1 MKRLEIV
8 IRPEKLED
16 LQEILD
22 ECEAHGAMISHI
34 QGYGNQ
40 KGHQSLYRGA
50 ELDTK
55 LIPKLKVDTVVEDEK
70 GEELISHI
78 VENINTGNCGD
89 GKIFIYNVE
98 DAVRIRTGEHGS
110 KAL

>member
-40 KGHQSLYRGA
+40 KGHESRYRGA

>member
-1 MKRLEIV
+1 MKRLEI
-8 IRPEKLED
+8 IIKPDKFEI

-22 ECEAHGAMISHI
+22 ECMAHGAMVSNI

-40 KGHQSLYRGA
+40 KGHKSLYRGA
-50 ELDTK
+50 ELEIE
-55 LIPKLKVDTVVEDEK
+55 LLPKIKVETVVEDE
-70 GEELISHI
+70 L
-78 VENINTGNCGD
+78 VEPIIAQVLKEVKTGNCGD
-89 GKIFIYNVE
+89 GKIFVYNVE

>member
-98 DAVRIRTGEHGS
+98 DVVRIRTGEHGS

>member
-8 IRPEKLED
+8 IRPEKLEV

-22 ECEAHGAMISHI
+22 ECGAHGAMVSNI

-40 KGHQSLYRGA
+40 KGHKSLYRGA
-50 ELDTK
+50 ELDIE
-55 LIPKLKVDTVVEDEK
+55 LIPKIKVETVVDDE
-70 GEELISHI
+70 L
-78 VENINTGNCGD
+78 VETIIAQVLKDINTGTCGD
-89 GKIFIYNVE
+89 GKIFVYNVE
-98 DAVRIRTGEHGS
+98 EVVRIRTGEHGS

>member
-1 MKRLEIV
+1 MKRLEII

-16 LQEILD
+16 LQDILD

-50 ELDTK
+50 ELDIK
-55 LIPKLKVDTVVEDEK
+55 LIPKLKVETVVEDEK

-78 VENINTGNCGD
+78 VESINTGNCGD